1 MQSFGTKNSHTPRI
15 FTTFAD
21 RKNKRMTIPFPE
33 TGRYAATIGFFD
45 GVHLGHVH
53 LLEELKK
60 AASLRGLLSMA
71 ITFPEHPRQ
80 ILQSDYRPRLLS
92 TPQDK
97 MRLLQQ
103 TGIDYCFP
111 LHFTTAIAALDAE
124 SFMTDFLQKKLGVDL
139 LLVGHDHH
147 FGHDTSLN
155 IDDYRKLGERIGME
169 VIPAKAFLYE
179 GSPISSSRIRREL
192 VAGNVKAANAML
204 GYRYTI
210 TGTVVHG
217 LQNGRKMGFPTANLG
232 PYCEFMQIPADGVYA
247 ALATVDSET
256 WPAMVNI
263 GYRPTFEGK
272 ARTIEAHLI
281 GFNRDIYFH
290 ELTIEFTDFIRAERK
305 FGSPQELAAQ
315 LEADRRLTQEV
326 IKNKQ

>member
-1 MQSFGTKNSHTPRI
+1 
-15 FTTFAD
+15 
-21 RKNKRMTIPFPE
+21 MTIPVPDNN
-33 TGRYAATIGFFD
+33 RYAATIGFFD

-53 LLEELKK
+53 LLEELKT
-60 AASLRGLLSMA
+60 AANERGLKSMA

-97 MRLLQQ
+97 MHMLEQ
-103 TGIDYCFP
+103 TGVDYCFP
-111 LHFTTAIAALDAE
+111 LHFTTALAAMDAE
-124 SFMTDFLQKKLGVDL
+124 SFMTDFLQKKLGVST

-147 FGHDTSLN
+147 FGHDTSLT
-155 IDDYRKLGERIGME
+155 IEDYRRIGLKIGMD
-169 VIPAKAFLYE
+169 VIPADAYLYE
-179 GSPISSSRIRREL
+179 GSPVSSSRIRREL

-210 TGTVVHG
+210 SGTVIHG

-232 PYCEFMQIPADGVYA
+232 PYCEFMQIPADGVYS
-247 ALATVDSET
+247 ALATVDGET

-263 GYRPTFEGK
+263 GFRPTFQGK
-272 ARTIEAHLI
+272 ARTIEAHLL
-281 GFNRDIYFH
+281 GFDRDIYFH
-290 ELTIEFTDFIRAERK
+290 ELILEFVDFLRPEKR

-315 LEADRRLTQEV
+315 LEADRNQVKQT
-326 IKNKQ
+326 IKTR

>member
-1 MQSFGTKNSHTPRI
+1 
-15 FTTFAD
+15 
-21 RKNKRMTIPFPE
+21 MTIPEPQDNK
-33 TGRYAATIGFFD
+33 YAATIGFFD

-53 LLEELKK
+53 LLHELI
-60 AASLRGLLSMA
+60 AIATGRGIKSMA

-97 MRLLQQ
+97 MRMLGE

-111 LHFTTAIAALDAE
+111 LHFTTAIAAMDARG
-124 SFMTDFLQKKLGVDL
+124 FMTDFLQKRLGVCT

-147 FGHDTSLN
+147 FGHDTNLS
-155 IDDYRKLGERIGME
+155 IEDYKRIGHEIGME
-169 VIPAKAFLYE
+169 VIPASAYLYE

-192 VAGNVKAANAML
+192 VSGNVKQANEML

-210 TGTVVHG
+210 SGTVIHG

-232 PYCEFMQIPADGVYA
+232 PYCEFMQIPADGVYS
-247 ALATVDSET
+247 ALATVDGET

-263 GYRPTFEGK
+263 GYRPTFQGK
-272 ARTIEAHLI
+272 ARTIEAHLL
-281 GFNRDIYFH
+281 GFDRDIYFH
-290 ELTIEFTDFIRAERK
+290 ELAIEFVDFLRPERR
-305 FGSPQELAAQ
+305 FESPRELALQ
-315 LEADRRLTQEV
+315 LEADRTQV
-326 IKNKQ
+326 RQTIKKQ